1 VFGFGVLASVL
12 VHLLLFVLFPD
23 LVRIGVMPG
32 GPPAPPERVAVRT
45 EIQLLNPVA
54 SESAPEI
61 PAEEELAGAGPAG
74 AGFRPPPRSRRGRA
88 PPAATPQEAPAAP
101 GTGSARDALRPGF
114 RDPRLYVTPREIVPD
129 QRTEHERYME
139 HLQARVDA
147 LNDSI
152 HAGLPVTDWTVRD
165 RDGKRWGL
173 SPEGLHLGGVTVPRA
188 LLPLPAATGDNAQ
201 LERAREQQ
209 RQRDEIR
216 RQEEDRDRRATHGG
230 ARALHARAAGG
241 GAETGRRRALGT
253 PSLERELHLWRG
265 HRTTDHPFRQRTA
278 CGSFASPRKRRE
290 GRRR

>member
-1 VFGFGVLASVL
+1 MLTTGRKRPHRSHAPPRRTPEPPPRPPRVVRPSRPPLSFERVFGFGVLASVL
-12 VHLLLFVLFPD
+12 LHLLLFLLLSD

-32 GPPAPPERVAVRT
+32 GPPAAPERVAVRT

-54 SESAPEI
+54 SETAPEI
-61 PAEEELAGAGPAG
+61 PAEEEPPTPERPVPARTP
-74 AGFRPPPRSRRGRA
+74 AAPPRPGA
-88 PPAATPQEAPAAP
+88 AAAEPAEAPAAP

-152 HAGLPVTDWTVRD
+152 NAGYPVTDWTVRD

-209 RQRDEIR
+209 RQREEIR
-216 RQEEDRDRRATHGG
+216 RQEEDRDRRATQEERVRSTRERQE
-230 ARALHARAAGG
+230 AERRPGG
-241 GAETGRRRALGT
+241 GG
-253 PSLERELHLWRG
+253 P
-265 HRTTDHPFRQRTA
+265 
-278 CGSFASPRKRRE
+278 
-290 GRRR
+290 